1 MDINQI
7 LSTFRIWLFLV
18 LFLKVWFKK
27 VKRMFLDIFRIQ
39 YLKLGLVLK
48 PTNSLHEVL
57 STLSD
62 SRTVQFSHCVW
73 MKTMQ
78 CIWNFLRNTCTYFF
92 IFCRLAIL
100 SNNHHISGSRIP
112 HIFGLEKKRHV
123 LLTAQLTKPNEN
135 QKVAFG
141 PDVCADYK

>member
-1 MDINQI
+1 MFMNIFSEFNLKERKRFEKIDCRLIPETIQKSPHDFINFVTE
-7 LSTFRIWLFLV
+7 S
-18 LFLKVWFKK
+18 
-27 VKRMFLDIFRIQ
+27 D
-39 YLKLGLVLK
+39 LKL
-48 PTNSLHEVL
+48 
-57 STLSD
+57 
-62 SRTVQFSHCVW
+62 VQFSHCVW

-78 CIWNFLRNTCTYFF
+78 CIWNFLCNTCTYFY